1 MADAPVYPIACPRC
15 EVMYGPGG
23 EVGSHRPGSVNCM
36 ERRAVLDAQALEILR
51 ARDRAAKV
59 MAAVDA
65 G

>member
-1 MADAPVYPIACPRC
+1 
-15 EVMYGPGG
+15 
-23 EVGSHRPGSVNCM
+23 M